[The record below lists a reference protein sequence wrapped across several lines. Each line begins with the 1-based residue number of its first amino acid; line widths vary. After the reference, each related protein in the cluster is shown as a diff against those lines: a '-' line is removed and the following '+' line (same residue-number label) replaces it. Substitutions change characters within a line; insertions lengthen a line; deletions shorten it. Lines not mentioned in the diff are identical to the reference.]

1 MERFVQ
7 HRWPGNVRE
16 LRNLI
21 ERLVVT
27 TPEEV
32 VSVDRIPEDVIS
44 APTEGLESPDSD
56 QIEALSAA
64 AFRTKVHTYEATLM
78 RRAVEHFGGIRRT
91 AEVTGISESTIKRK
105 LQALRA

>member
-16 LRNLI
+16 LRNLV

-32 VSVDRIPEDVIS
+32 VTADRFPDDALPAS
-44 APTEGLESPDSD
+44 TEGLESPDSD
-56 QIEALSAA
+56 QVEALSAA
-64 AFRTKVHTYEATLM
+64 AFRTKVRNYEADIL
-78 RRAVEHFGGIRRT
+78 RRAVEHFGSIRRT
-91 AEVTGISESTIKRK
+91 ADATGISESTIKRK
-105 LQALRA
+105 LQTLRA